1 MTKKRVLIV
10 EDEAIIVMHLRNTL
24 AGMGF
29 EVAGAV
35 QTAHDAIAQ
44 CGEVRP
50 DLILMDI
57 MLPGGMDGIEAST
70 VIQASYDIPVV
81 YITGNADMTTVKR
94 ARETNPY
101 GYVIKPINAQDL
113 FSTIDTALHRRGLEM
128 KLRESEARR
137 RLITDMMSDVVW
149 TTDAALNITYVSP
162 SVEKVMGYT
171 VEERMSHKLSEMIP
185 TDTYVRM
192 MERFAEE
199 MRLEESGVADPD
211 RTVTVEFEHIRKDG
225 SVIMMENTVKAIR
238 DDGGRIIG
246 LHGVSR
252 DVTQRNRAIEA
263 LKETEEKFHAAFHAS
278 PIGLSILSLPEGNYA
293 DVNDEFLKLSGR
305 SRDEV
310 IGHTSLDLHALVHPE
325 IRQRIFDSI
334 MKDGAIRDISIE
346 MRSAAGIRNVIWSG
360 VKIHS
365 GGKEYILAS
374 AYDVTEH
381 RRTLDALKQSEERFR
396 ALFEQ
401 SSAGVFMYDRDLTVL
416 DCNRQFA
423 DIIKAPR
430 DRIVGLNLN
439 ILKEKGII
447 SAIRG
452 VLDGKSNYYEGPYL
466 STLTGKVPWVS
477 ATVSPLRGAGGDV
490 VGGIGVVIDLT
501 DRKLTEEALS
511 EQEAN
516 FRAVFEQTS
525 VGIVLYSKDLKVTDC
540 NKRFADMLGS
550 MRESIIGF
558 DIARLRDQ
566 RITPY
571 LTEALEGKVAYYE
584 GPYQATTTDAS
595 RWVSSSISPI
605 RGIDGSV
612 KGGLLVVVD
621 LTEKH
626 EAEKIRREREEIFR
640 AVFEQSSVGIILYS
654 SDLTAL
660 DCNQNFADMIESTR
674 EKVIGLDLTRLREK
688 AVIPIIKEAIV
699 EGKMSHYEGPYHATT
714 SDAYRWVSFS
724 ASPLRDDDGEVRNGL
739 LVVIDITERWKAE
752 QAMHESEERYRY
764 LFENA
769 NDFIFTLDLNGKYT
783 SFNKQALDRA
793 GYSSDEA
800 VNLTISD
807 IVAPEYRDLALAML
821 KKKLEK
827 GEPTTYEVELQ
838 TKNGGRIPL
847 EVITQLMVRDGKP
860 VGIQG
865 IGRDI
870 TERKQME
877 EQIRKSLREKETLL
891 KEVHHRVKNNF
902 QVILSLINLQSA
914 NIENHDLQKYFAD
927 AQSRIRSMALVHEL
941 LYQSEDI
948 SRLDI
953 STYIA
958 TIVGELFSSYHRTVR
973 VPEPR
978 IVAGRID
985 LTIDQAI
992 PCGLIINELVTN
1004 ALKYAFPADWTGD
1017 PAIVI
1022 TVNEKDGMVE
1032 LAVGDNGVGLPESI
1046 DFNATKTLGLSLV
1059 PVLARQLMGSVEVE
1073 RAGGT
1078 KITVRFP
1085 KK

>member
-10 EDEAIIVMHLRNTL
+10 EDEAIIAMHLKNSL

-29 EVAGAV
+29 EVAGAA
-35 QTAHDAIAQ
+35 QTAQEAIAK

-57 MLPGGMDGIEAST
+57 VLPGGMDGIEAST
-70 VIQASYDIPVV
+70 VIASSYDIPVV
-81 YITGNADMTTVKR
+81 YITGNADMATVKR

-128 KLRESEARR
+128 KLRESEARH
-137 RLITDMMSDVVW
+137 RLVTDMISDVVW
-149 TTDAALNITYVSP
+149 TTDANFNVTYISP
-162 SVEKVMGYT
+162 SVEKVMGFT
-171 VEERMSHKLSEMIP
+171 VEERMSHKLGEMIP
-185 TDTYVRM
+185 SGTYTRM
-192 MERFAEE
+192 MDRFAEE
-199 MRLEESGVADPD
+199 MRIEESGGADPD

-263 LKETEEKFHAAFHAS
+263 LKETEEKFHAAFHSS
-278 PIGLSILSLPEGNYA
+278 PIGLSILSLPEGSYA

-305 SRDEV
+305 SREEV
-310 IGHTSLDLHALVHPE
+310 IGHTSLDLHTLVQPE
-325 IRQRIFDSI
+325 IRQRIFKSFSE
-334 MKDGAIRDISIE
+334 KGSIRDIPID
-346 MRSAAGIRNVIWSG
+346 MQSATGIRNVIWSG

-365 GGKEYILAS
+365 GGKDYVLAS

-381 RRTLDALKQSEERFR
+381 RRTLEALKQSEERFR

-401 SSAGVFMYDRDLTVL
+401 SSAGVFMYDRSLMVL
-416 DCNRQFA
+416 DCNQQFA
-423 DIIKAPR
+423 DMIKAPR
-430 DRIVGLNLN
+430 DRIVGLNLS

-452 VLDGKSNYYEGPYL
+452 VLDGKPNYYEGPYL
-466 STLTGKVPWVS
+466 STLTGKVPWIS
-477 ATVSPLRGAGGDV
+477 ATVSPLRGPDGDV

-501 DRKLTEEALS
+501 ERKLTEVALK

-516 FRAVFEQTS
+516 FRAIFEQTS
-525 VGIVLYSKDLKVTDC
+525 VGIVLYSNDLKVTDC

-550 MRESIIGF
+550 LRESIIGF
-558 DIARLRDQ
+558 DIAKLRDQ
-566 RITPY
+566 AIIPN
-571 LTEALEGKVAYYE
+571 LKEALEGKMSYYE
-584 GPYQATTTDAS
+584 GPYQATTSDAFL
-595 RWVSSSISPI
+595 WVSSSISPI
-605 RGIDGSV
+605 RGIDGTV
-612 KGGLLVVVD
+612 KGGLLVVID
-621 LTEKH
+621 LSEKH
-626 EAEKIRREREEIFR
+626 EAEKIQREREEMFH
-640 AVFEQSSVGIILYS
+640 AVFDQSPAGIVIFS
-654 SDLTAL
+654 RDLIVV
-660 DCNQNFADMIESTR
+660 DCNRRYEEIMRSSR
-674 EKVIGLDLTRLREK
+674 EKIIGFDIKNLRDK
-688 AVIPIIKEAIV
+688 TVTPAIMEALG
-699 EGKMSHYEGPYHATT
+699 GKTSYYEGPYMATT
-714 SDAYRWVSFS
+714 SDARLWISFS
-724 ASPLRDDDGEVRNGL
+724 ASPIRDINNAVAGAMV
-739 LVVIDITERWKAE
+739 VVIDVTERWKAE
-752 QAMHESEERYRY
+752 QAMHESEEQYSY
-764 LFENA
+764 LFDNA

-783 SFNKQALDRA
+783 SFNKQALDKT
-793 GYSSDEA
+793 GYSHDEA
-800 VNLTISD
+800 INLTISD
-807 IVAPEYRDLALAML
+807 IVAPEYRELALAML

-827 GEPTTYEVELQ
+827 GESTTYEVELQ

-847 EVITQLMVRDGKP
+847 EVITQLMIRDGRP

-870 TERKQME
+870 TERRQME
-877 EQIRKSLREKETLL
+877 EQIRQSLREKETLL

-902 QVILSLINLQSA
+902 QVILSLINLQSS
-914 NIENHDLQKYFAD
+914 NIENHDLQKYFTD

-953 STYIA
+953 STYIT
-958 TIVGELFSSYHRTVR
+958 TIVNELFSSYHRAAR
-973 VPEPR
+973 MREPR
-978 IVAGRID
+978 IMAGRID

-1004 ALKYAFPADWTGD
+1004 ALKYAFPAGWRRD
-1017 PAIVI
+1017 PDIVI
-1022 TVNEKDGMVE
+1022 TVAERDGMVE

-1059 PVLARQLMGSVEVE
+1059 PVLARQLTGAVEVD
-1073 RAGGT
+1073 RSGGT

>member
-35 QTAHDAIAQ
+35 QTAQEAIARS
-44 CGEVRP
+44 GEIRP

-70 VIQASYDIPVV
+70 VIQSSYDIPVV
-81 YITGNADMTTVKR
+81 YITGNADMATVKR

-128 KLRESEARR
+128 KLRQSEARH
-137 RLITDMMSDVVW
+137 RLVTDMMSDVVW
-149 TTDAALNITYVSP
+149 TTDADFNITYVSP
-162 SVEKVMGYT
+162 SVEKVMGFT
-171 VEERMSHKLSEMIP
+171 VEERMSHKLGEMIP
-185 TDTYVRM
+185 PDTYARM
-192 MERFAEE
+192 MKRFGEE
-199 MRLEESGVADPD
+199 IRIDESGVADPD

-238 DDGGRIIG
+238 DDGGSIIG

-252 DVTQRNRAIEA
+252 DITQRNRAIEA
-263 LKETEEKFHAAFHAS
+263 LKETEEKFHAAFYAS
-278 PIGLSILSLPEGNYA
+278 PIGLSILSLPEGTYA
-293 DVNDEFLKLSGR
+293 DVNEEFLKLSGR

-310 IGHTSLDLHALVHPE
+310 IGHTSLDLNALVQPE

-334 MKDGAIRDISIE
+334 TKDGAIRDIPIDMQSIT
-346 MRSAAGIRNVIWSG
+346 GVRNVIWSG

-365 GGKEYILAS
+365 GGKEYVLAS

-381 RRTLDALKQSEERFR
+381 RRTLEALTQSEEKFR
-396 ALFEQ
+396 ALFDQ
-401 SSAGVFMYDRDLTVL
+401 SSAGVFMYDRELTVL

-439 ILKEKGII
+439 ILKERGIM

-452 VLDGKSNYYEGPYL
+452 VLDGEPNYYEGPYL
-466 STLTGKVPWVS
+466 STLTGKVPWIS

-501 DRKLTEEALS
+501 DRKLTEEALD

-525 VGIVLYSKDLKVTDC
+525 VGIVLYSRDLKVTDC
-540 NKRFADMLGS
+540 NKRFAEMLGS

-558 DIARLRDQ
+558 DIAMLRDQ

-571 LTEALEGKVAYYE
+571 LMEALEGKAAYYE
-584 GPYQATTTDAS
+584 GPYQATTSDAS

-626 EAEKIRREREEIFR
+626 EGEKIRRERDEIFR
-640 AVFEQSSVGIILYS
+640 AVFDQSPAGIVIFS
-654 SDLTAL
+654 RDLIVV
-660 DCNQNFADMIESTR
+660 DCNKRYIEIMRSSR
-674 EKVIGLDLTRLREK
+674 EKIVGFDMKNLRDK
-688 AVIPIIKEAIV
+688 AVTPAIQEALG
-699 EGKMSHYEGPYHATT
+699 GKTSYYEGPYMATT
-714 SDAYRWVSFS
+714 SDARLWVSFS
-724 ASPLRDDDGEVRNGL
+724 ASPIRDLGNEVMGVMI
-739 LVVIDITERWKAE
+739 VVIDITERWKAE

-769 NDFIFTLDLNGKYT
+769 NDFIFTLDLNGRYT
-783 SFNKQALDRA
+783 SFNKQALDKT
-793 GYSSDEA
+793 GYSHDEA
-800 VNLTISD
+800 INLTISD
-807 IVAPEYRDLALAML
+807 IVAPEYRDLALSML

-838 TKNGGRIPL
+838 TKSGGRIPL

-870 TERKQME
+870 TERRQME
-877 EQIRKSLREKETLL
+877 EQIRRSLREKETLL

-914 NIENHDLQKYFAD
+914 NIENHDLQKYFSD

-953 STYIA
+953 STYVA
-958 TIVGELFSSYHRTVR
+958 TIVSELFSSYHRTVR

-978 IVAGRID
+978 IAAGRID

-1004 ALKYAFPADWTGD
+1004 ALKYAFPASWTGD
-1017 PAIVI
+1017 PEILI
-1022 TVNEKDGMVE
+1022 TVNEKNGMVE
-1032 LAVGDNGVGLPESI
+1032 LAVSDNGVGLPESI

-1073 RAGGT
+1073 RSGGT
-1078 KITVRFP
+1078 KIAVRFP